1 MYLSGTSMSA
11 SPIPIFGSPCSW
23 ARLFVRDQG
32 TRAGFRPLKA
42 GWLLSALVGLIVQI
56 TLPITRPEVV
66 ILFSLLSKALR
77 FH

>member
-11 SPIPIFGSPCSW
+11 SPIPIFCQSMFW

-56 TLPITRPEVV
+56 IEPDIV

>member
-1 MYLSGTSMSA
+1 M
-11 SPIPIFGSPCSW
+11 FW

-32 TRAGFRPLKA
+32 TLAGFRPLKA

-56 TLPITRPEVV
+56 IEPDIV

>member
-56 TLPITRPEVV
+56 ICADNRAGPVKS
-66 ILFSLLSKALR
+66 SLALIN
-77 FH
+77 

>member
-11 SPIPIFGSPCSW
+11 SPIPIFGSPCSGPDCSSS
-23 ARLFVRDQG
+23 DQG

-56 TLPITRPEVV
+56 IC
-66 ILFSLLSKALR
+66 ADY
-77 FH
+77 

>member
-11 SPIPIFGSPCSW
+11 SPIPIFWQSMFW

-56 TLPITRPEVV
+56 ICADNRAGPGLYRY
-66 ILFSLLSKALR
+66 
-77 FH
+77 

>member
-11 SPIPIFGSPCSW
+11 SPIPIFGSPCSGPDCSSVIR
-23 ARLFVRDQG
+23 ALKLGLDRLRQV
-32 TRAGFRPLKA
+32 GFY
-42 GWLLSALVGLIVQI
+42 LLSSDYLCRLYA
-56 TLPITRPEVV
+56 PIIEPELV